1 KQRLSI
7 TRGVIGQPKILI
19 LDDATSALDA
29 HSEKLV
35 QEALAHE
42 LGDTTTIIIAEK
54 ISSIIKADRI
64 LVLDEGRLVGSGTHH
79 DLVNI
84 TMFTAR
90 SMPPKRHWK
99 RGCD

>member
-1 KQRLSI
+1 M
-7 TRGVIGQPKILI
+7 IGQPKILI

-54 ISSIIKADRI
+54 ISSIIKA
-64 LVLDEGRLVGSGTHH
+64 LVQHNDVYREIYATQKALEEGV
-79 DLVNI
+79 
-84 TMFTAR
+84 
-90 SMPPKRHWK
+90 
-99 RGCD
+99 